1 MSDITRR
8 DALTRIA
15 LAFAAAGAVDRAD
28 CLVAQELHHAVRQA
42 ASSSGG
48 AYVPKALTAHQF
60 RILERLTDLIIPVE
74 NGKPGAVQAE
84 VAAWIDLLLSVSDE
98 LETRYTAGLGWIDSA
113 MKARGGADFLSASPE
128 QQTAL
133 LDVIAYRRHRSP
145 DLDPGI
151 DFFILARR
159 MTVGGFYTS
168 RIGMRDIYQGNTPRA
183 AFTVPPEALD
193 YVLNRSPFK

>member
-1 MSDITRR
+1 MSEITRR
-8 DALTRIA
+8 DALSRIA
-15 LAFAAAGAVDRAD
+15 IAFATGGIVDRLD
-28 CLVAQELHHAVRQA
+28 CLAAQELHQIVQA
-42 ASSSGG
+42 ASGSGS
-48 AYVPKALTAHQF
+48 AYVPKALTTRQF
-60 RILERLTDLIIPVE
+60 RTLERLMDLIVPVE

-84 VAAWIDLLLSVSDE
+84 VAAWIDLLLSVNDE
-98 LETRYTAGLGWIDSA
+98 LKTQYTTGLGWIDAA
-113 MKARGGADFLSASPE
+113 MKARGAADFLSATPE

-133 LDVIAYRRHRSP
+133 LDVIAYQRHRSP
-145 DLDPGI
+145 EFDPGI

-168 RIGMRDIYQGNTPRA
+168 RIGMRDVYQGNTPRA